1 MSEATLTTADAPI
14 VDFGA
19 LLKDW
24 RAHRRVSQL
33 DLSTLS
39 GISQR
44 HISFLETG
52 RSRPSR
58 AMVLALADSL
68 DVPLREQNA
77 LLQSAGF
84 TPAWSESPLDS
95 GGSELFQAAL
105 EATLTHHEPYPA
117 MVLDGRWNLVMANEG
132 ALRFFGE
139 FVDIFEA
146 LTAIGSPREFQVV
159 RLCLRDEGLK
169 PYIENWEALVFSFLA
184 RARRALLLN
193 PRDPHLPVIIS
204 EITSHRDAPDEWRQ
218 PDWTS
223 APEPALAMTMRKG
236 DAVYRFF
243 TMLAHFGSAQS
254 VTLEELSV
262 ETFFPADE
270 ATRLH
275 LEALARS

>member
-1 MSEATLTTADAPI
+1 MSEATLTRDTPI

-33 DLSTLS
+33 DLSSLS

-84 TPAWSESPLDS
+84 APAWSESPLDS
-95 GGSELFQAAL
+95 RGSELFQAAL
-105 EATLTHHEPYPA
+105 EATLAHHEPYPA

-132 ALRFFGE
+132 ALRFFGQ
-139 FVDIFEA
+139 FVDVFEA
-146 LTAIGSPREFQVV
+146 LTAIGSPSEFQVV
-159 RLCLRDEGLK
+159 RLCLREEGLK
-169 PYIENWEALVFSFLA
+169 PFIDNWEALVFSFLA
-184 RARRALLLN
+184 RARRSLLLN
-193 PRDPHLPVIIS
+193 PRDPYLPGLIR
-204 EITSHRDAPDEWRQ
+204 EITRHPDAPDEWRQ

-223 APEPALAMTMRKG
+223 SPEPALAMSMRKG
-236 DAVYRFF
+236 ERVYRFF

-262 ETFFPADE
+262 ETFYPADE
-270 ATRLH
+270 ATRAH
-275 LEALARS
+275 LEALAHT